1 MKTKRV
7 CLCLVA
13 FLLLVVWTSPV
24 AHAQSAVQEKSKGVN
39 INTAS
44 VEELAQL
51 PRIGEK
57 MAQRI
62 VEYRQ
67 KNGSFK
73 TTEDLKAVQGIGDKN
88 FEEIRPLITV
98 K

>member
-1 MKTKRV
+1 MKTKRL

-24 AHAQSAVQEKSKGVN
+24 GLAQSVAQEKTKGVN

-62 VEYRQ
+62 VDYRQ

-73 TTEDLKAVQGIGDKN
+73 TPEDLKAVQGIGDKN

>member
-13 FLLLVVWTSPV
+13 CLLLVVWTSPV

>member
-1 MKTKRV
+1 MKAKRV
-7 CLCLVA
+7 SLCLVA
-13 FLLLVVWTSPV
+13 FLLLLAWASPV
-24 AHAQSAVQEKSKGVN
+24 VQAQSATQEKSKGVN

>member
-1 MKTKRV
+1 MKTKRM

-24 AHAQSAVQEKSKGVN
+24 VHAQSAGQEKSKGVN

-62 VEYRQ
+62 VDYRQ

-73 TTEDLKAVQGIGDKN
+73 TPEDLKGVQGIGDKN

>member
-1 MKTKRV
+1 MKTKRL

-13 FLLLVVWTSPV
+13 FLLLVAWTSPV
-24 AHAQSAVQEKSKGVN
+24 VHAQSVAQEKSKGVN

-62 VEYRQ
+62 VDYRQ

-73 TTEDLKAVQGIGDKN
+73 TPEDLKAVQGIGDKN